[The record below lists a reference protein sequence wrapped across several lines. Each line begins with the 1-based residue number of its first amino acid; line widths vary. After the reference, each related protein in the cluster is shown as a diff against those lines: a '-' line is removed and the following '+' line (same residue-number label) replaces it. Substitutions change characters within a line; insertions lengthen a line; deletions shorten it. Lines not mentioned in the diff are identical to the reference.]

1 MDQSHTVWPSRSYWP
16 NLAEKYNVS
25 FHGTTVTEKK
35 VLEHAEEAL
44 QSEDGL
50 QAIADYEQVSRS
62 SKTHTLHMAP
72 AFLWHLPTYG
82 TYLWHLW
89 RRFALTAG
97 TEERGTTRDG
107 KLRQGPYLL

>member
-1 MDQSHTVWPSRSYWP
+1 
-16 NLAEKYNVS
+16 
-25 FHGTTVTEKK
+25 
-35 VLEHAEEAL
+35 
-44 QSEDGL
+44 
-50 QAIADYEQVSRS
+50 
-62 SKTHTLHMAP
+62 MAP